1 MEIEPK
7 KLILIASI
15 IALDIADNKSINEI
29 NTYKNLFSTIAS
41 NLQSYVNQS
50 LFNKKE
56 KWLPIH
62 SHSTFLHKKYQS
74 IVADIFN

>member
-56 KWLPIH
+56 KWLPAH
-62 SHSTFLHKKYQS
+62 SFFTFLHKKYQS
-74 IVADIFN
+74 IVADIF

>member
-15 IALDIADNKSINEI
+15 IALDIADNKRINEI

-56 KWLPIH
+56 K
-62 SHSTFLHKKYQS
+62 
-74 IVADIFN
+74 

>member
-15 IALDIADNKSINEI
+15 IALDIADNKSI
-29 NTYKNLFSTIAS
+29 STIAS

-56 KWLPIH
+56 K
-62 SHSTFLHKKYQS
+62 
-74 IVADIFN
+74 